1 MGNIT
6 YPLDTSGVSP
16 ANLVTGELHTVN
28 ESQYRDYNFI
38 VPEFSPFFVDN
49 FNMTLVN
56 GGNTIPLQEDVD
68 YSFAL
73 EYVTGTRTTGKAMYG
88 GITIHNTNLNG
99 ILSLTYQTIGGD
111 QIADRLAILT
121 ELAERAYNPRTT
133 IWDILTNVVNA
144 FPPTPH
150 YQDYD
155 QFFGQEEL
163 VNKLGEIRDAI
174 LTNSSLTQDA
184 ILNFFNVLNAGN
196 LTAYVRKSGDSMSGM
211 LTLAGNPTEE
221 FHAVTKKYVD
231 DLNSAASNI
240 AELLSNYATTSVLN
254 AALAMKLDK
263 TNGTVNGDLTL
274 GNIPTQPSHAVPK
287 NYVDGIQSNLQLQ
300 ISQINTTINSLT
312 SDPVSKEYVDD
323 QINELKAY
331 ISSIVYHRA

>member
-1 MGNIT
+1 MVYQTSHRITVSKLAQTFLDATIERLSKCALGLKCSSGNA
-6 YPLDTSGVSP
+6 D
-16 ANLVTGELHTVN
+16 
-28 ESQYRDYNFI
+28 
-38 VPEFSPFFVDN
+38 
-49 FNMTLVN
+49 
-56 GGNTIPLQEDVD
+56 
-68 YSFAL
+68 SFAL

-88 GITIHNTNLNG
+88 AITIHNLNLNG
-99 ILSLTYQTIGGD
+99 ILKMQYQTIGGE
-111 QIADRLAILT
+111 QIADRLEVLT
-121 ELAERAYNPRTT
+121 SLAEKTYNPRTT
-133 IWDILTNVVNA
+133 IWDILITNTPTS
-144 FPPTPH
+144 FPPIPNH
-150 YQDYD
+150 YNDYD

-163 VNKLGEIRDAI
+163 VSKLGEIRDAI

-196 LTAYVRKSGDSMSGM
+196 LTAYVKKSGDSMSGM

-331 ISSIVYHRA
+331 ISSIIYHRA